1 MLQRLHDGIVA
12 LQGYLAAALKILTGA
27 DFVGLHAKMDRL
39 IALLEA
45 EPDHPAVL
53 QLKPA
58 PVDPAPALAAD
69 ADTFHFMQP
78 EAQDAAQP
86 VPPAGNG

>member
-12 LQGYLAAALKILTGA
+12 LLKILTGA
-27 DFVGLHAKMDRL
+27 DFVAMHAKLDRL
-39 IALLEA
+39 IAILEA

-58 PVDPAPALAAD
+58 PADPAPAPAAD
-69 ADTFHFMQP
+69 VDTFHFNTQP
-78 EAQDAAQP
+78 GAQDTAQP